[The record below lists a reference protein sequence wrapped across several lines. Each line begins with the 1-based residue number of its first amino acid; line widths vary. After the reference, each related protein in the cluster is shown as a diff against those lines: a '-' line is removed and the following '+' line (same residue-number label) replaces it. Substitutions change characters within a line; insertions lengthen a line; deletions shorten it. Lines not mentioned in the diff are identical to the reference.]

1 MKALLLAGGTGSR
14 LHPLT
19 LGVNKHLL
27 PVGKQPMIGHALS
40 FLSRVGIHS
49 VAIVTTP
56 EDLSGYGRLI
66 TADARPYNDFD
77 GIYLTV
83 QHQPQGIA
91 DAIHYGEAFVG
102 SEEPILV
109 MLADNLYS
117 IYDERRI
124 ADTIRQFDRRHNKGC
139 HVWTTKTDT
148 PETVGVLVVDDGKYE
163 CIEKPKE
170 FVSDLAITGL
180 YLFDH
185 TIWDKLSYLEPSNR
199 GEYEITDLLNAY
211 VDEETFSFSKLEG
224 NWLDLG
230 QSLDQFLD
238 YTCKVIQCPTS

>member
-14 LHPLT
+14 LQPLT
-19 LGVNKHLL
+19 FGVNKHLL

-66 TADARPYNDFD
+66 AADVHPYNDFD

-83 QHQPQGIA
+83 QHKPQGIA

-109 MLADNLYS
+109 MLADNIYS
-117 IYDERRI
+117 EEDERRI
-124 ADTIRQFDRRHNKGC
+124 ADTIRQFDHIDKGC

-148 PETVGVLVVDDGKYE
+148 PETVGVLAVNNGQYE
-163 CIEKPKE
+163 CIEKPQE

-185 TIWDKLSYLEPSNR
+185 TIWDKLSFLEPSNR

-211 VDEETFSFSKLEG
+211 VDADTFGFSELKG
-224 NWLDLG
+224 SWLDLG

-238 YTCKVIQCPTS
+238 YTCKVIQS